1 MITISVD
8 YFRKSKKRNIVGR
21 LAGSRLLWNY
31 ILGPGYN
38 RHLMKIG
45 REFYSPFID
54 TVVDRREIPTKAR
67 ILDVGSGPGLL
78 ALVLAEKHPDAEIIG
93 IDYSPKQV
101 RTANRLLSRG
111 RVHNC
116 SFQVGNAVDLPF
128 EGGSFDVVVST
139 WSISCW
145 PDMQKGLEEIR
156 RVLVEG
162 GKAFI
167 VDADSS
173 STEEEIRLFTQGY
186 AEVGTN
192 KRLTEW
198 FTRRFVF
205 GPAVAINNKQA
216 EAMAKAAGFG
226 AVSVEKG
233 PGLPFFELKLRK

>member
-1 MITISVD
+1 VIVISAKS
-8 YFRKSKKRNIVGR
+8 FCKSKKRNIPGR
-21 LAGSRLLWNY
+21 LAGSRLVWNY

-38 RHLMKIG
+38 KHIMRIG

-54 TVVDRREIPTKAR
+54 TVVDGSEIPPKAR

-78 ALVLAEKHPDAEIIG
+78 ALVLAEKYPDAEVVG
-93 IDYSPKQV
+93 VDYSPKQV
-101 RTANRLLSRG
+101 RAADNFLSNSRF
-111 RVHNC
+111 HNC
-116 SFQVGNAVDLPF
+116 SFEVGNAVDLPF
-128 EGGSFDVVVST
+128 QDGSFDVVVST

-145 PDMQKGLEEIR
+145 PDIKKGLEEIR
-156 RVLVEG
+156 RVLVDD

-173 STEEEIRLFTQGY
+173 STEEEVGLFTRAY
-186 AEVGTN
+186 AEVGNN

-205 GPAVAINNKQA
+205 GPTIAITNMQA

-226 AVSVEKG
+226 AVLVEKK
-233 PGLPFFELKLRK
+233 PGLPFFQLKLSK

>member
-8 YFRKSKKRNIVGR
+8 SFRKSKNRNIAGR

-38 RHLMKIG
+38 RRLMKIG

-54 TVVDRREIPTKAR
+54 TVMDRSEIPLKAR

-78 ALVLAEKHPDAEIIG
+78 TLVLAEKYPDAEIIG
-93 IDYSPKQV
+93 VDYSPMQV
-101 RTANRLLSRG
+101 RAANRLLSRSG
-111 RVHNC
+111 VDNC
-116 SFQVGNAVDLPF
+116 GFRVGNAVDLPF
-128 EGGSFDVVVST
+128 EDYSFDVVVST

-145 PDMQKGLEEIR
+145 PDMQRGLEEIY

-167 VDADSS
+167 VDADCS
-173 STEEEIRLFTQGY
+173 STEEEVRLFTQGY
-186 AEVGTN
+186 AEVGAN

-216 EAMAKAAGFG
+216 EAMAKATGFG